1 MDVLA
6 NPSVQ
11 RWLLVALAI
20 AAAGGALLFLGV
32 LWTARGPMPA
42 QVRVFRRRVGAVGLF
57 VVVAAGAALA
67 VLSTPV
73 ETGTEAG
80 MSARS
85 VAAGDV
91 EDGGAGAEVATD
103 RRFSSGKLP
112 ALSLDAPEGWTL
124 ALDEK
129 GRKLAAAGGK
139 ARLIVSSANLI
150 EAVDVEAML
159 RQLAQTQ
166 RTLGFEVGDTFSDRI
181 GDLSAAGFLAISPAR
196 SICTWMVKRDTRL
209 ATSLICTSE
218 GKVSAREACRAAI
231 ASIRWR
237 APAP

>member
-1 MDVLA
+1 VDALA

-11 RWLLVALAI
+11 RWLLVVLASA
-20 AAAGGALLFLGV
+20 AAAGAILFVGV
-32 LWTARGPMPA
+32 LWTARRPMPA
-42 QVRVFRRRVGAVGLF
+42 QARVLRRRIGAVGLF
-57 VVVAAGAALA
+57 IVVAAGAALA

-73 ETGTEAG
+73 DTGTD
-80 MSARS
+80 ARP
-85 VAAGDV
+85 VVVAEGEAAG
-91 EDGGAGAEVATD
+91 AGTPEVTTE

-112 ALSLDAPEGWTL
+112 ALSLDAPDGWTL

-129 GRKLAAAGGK
+129 GRKLTASGGAGRLLISS
-139 ARLIVSSANLI
+139 ARLT

-166 RTLGFEVGDTFSDRI
+166 RTLGFDIGDTFSDRV
-181 GDLSAAGFLAISPAR
+181 GDLPAAGFLATGPTR

-218 GKVSAREACRAAI
+218 TKVSAREACRPAIAAI
-231 ASIRWR
+231 QWR
-237 APAP
+237 APAR

>member
-11 RWLLVALAI
+11 RWLLVVLAV
-20 AAAGGALLFLGV
+20 AAGGGALVFLGV
-32 LWTARGPMPA
+32 LWTARRPMPA
-42 QVRVFRRRVGAVGLF
+42 HARVFRRRAGAVGLF

-67 VLSTPV
+67 LLSTPV
-73 ETGTEAG
+73 ETGTAAPSVAVGGGEAG
-80 MSARS
+80 
-85 VAAGDV
+85 GDV
-91 EDGGAGAEVATD
+91 PDVATE
-103 RRFSSGKLP
+103 RRFSSAKLP
-112 ALSLDAPEGWTL
+112 ALSLDAPAGWTL

-129 GRKLAAAGGK
+129 GRKLTATGEAG
-139 ARLIVSSANLI
+139 RLMISSALLT

-166 RTLGFEVGDTFSDRI
+166 RALGFEIGDTFSDRV
-181 GDLSAAGFLAISPAR
+181 GDLPAAGFLATGPAR

-218 GKVSAREACRAAI
+218 AKVSARDACRPAIAAI
-231 ASIRWR
+231 HWR
-237 APAP
+237 APPR

>member
-11 RWLLVALAI
+11 RWLLVVLAV
-20 AAAGGALLFLGV
+20 AAGAGAILFLGV
-32 LWTARGPMPA
+32 LWTARRPMPA
-42 QVRVFRRRVGAVGLF
+42 QARVFRRRVGAVGLF

-73 ETGTEAG
+73 ETGTVAPSAADVAGEAG
-80 MSARS
+80 
-85 VAAGDV
+85 
-91 EDGGAGAEVATD
+91 DGGAEVPDVATD
-103 RRFSSGKLP
+103 RRFSSAKLP
-112 ALSLDAPEGWTL
+112 ALSLDAPAGWTL

-129 GRKLAAAGGK
+129 SRKLTATGGAG
-139 ARLIVSSANLI
+139 RLMISSALLT

-166 RTLGFEVGDTFSDRI
+166 RALGFEVGDTFSDRV
-181 GDLSAAGFLAISPAR
+181 GDLPAAGFLATGPAR
-196 SICTWMVKRDTRL
+196 SISTWMVKRDTRL

-218 GKVSAREACRAAI
+218 TKVSAREACRPAI
-231 ASIRWR
+231 GAIHWR
-237 APAP
+237 APAR